1 MSESLTMQ
9 FGWNASSYLKQG
21 DFTRARRGAVFLAI
35 MLAEI
40 SVLSAGGDLKV
51 GAGERRL
58 FEVP

>member
-1 MSESLTMQ
+1 MQ